1 MVNYDT
7 TPCKP
12 IINKKEEPKDSNTP
26 DLNTL
31 NFLDPSVHFIIQLYI
46 KNIYKYS
53 YLKQLIFFTLEGIF
67 VILLFIKYYIDKN
80 TLTQININK

>member
-7 TPCKP
+7 TQCKP

-26 DLNTL
+26 HPNAL

-46 KNIYKYS
+46 KK
-53 YLKQLIFFTLEGIF
+53 
-67 VILLFIKYYIDKN
+67 
-80 TLTQININK
+80 NINTPT